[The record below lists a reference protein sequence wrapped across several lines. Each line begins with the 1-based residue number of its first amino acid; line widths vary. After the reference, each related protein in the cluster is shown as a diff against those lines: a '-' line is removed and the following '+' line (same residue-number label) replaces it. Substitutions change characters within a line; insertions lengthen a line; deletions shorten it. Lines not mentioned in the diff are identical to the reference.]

1 MTKVTLVGDRRI
13 GMVAVV
19 PAQIDSMHGNPAT
32 FSIGCAGTIKER
44 NLSRGVARRRM
55 RIHRIRQRRLRALA
69 GW

>member
-32 FSIGCAGTIKER
+32 FSIGCAGTSKKHDP
-44 NLSRGVARRRM
+44 SYGVVRRRK